1 MLQVDEANVLKME
14 ILKRVE
20 EAIEE
25 VKTSKKALEEALNR
39 VEAANMGKLVVEDAL
54 RKWRFE
60 KWKSEKW
67 NEMSV

>member
-1 MLQVDEANVLKME
+1 MLQVNEANVLKME

-39 VEAANMGKLVVEDAL
+39 VEAANMGKLAVEDTL
-54 RKWRFE
+54 HKWR
-60 KWKSEKW
+60 SEKW
-67 NEMSV
+67 NEMIV